1 MADDSGNSETSSI
14 KRRGWPKGKKRA
26 KIFKDDRPNAPK
38 KPVNGY
44 VLFMNQRRSALM
56 KENVG
61 LPFAEIT
68 KLVGE
73 EWSSMSHDQKASYLD
88 AAKKQKEA
96 YLKELKEYQESDS
109 FKKLTTKTAQS
120 SNAGTS
126 DKLENKKNASKSL
139 NDPIFTEAFLDYNKS
154 KENELHQLN
163 RTNSEYEQH
172 NSILE
177 GHIDNLKNAIIKLES
192 ETHIQSMKNKSL
204 ESKLLYFRELLCR
217 AFSQIILPSSNEQ
230 PTVETVDSYMMKM
243 CNILE
248 QNNDENV
255 GFASTV
261 YDAMASVTFQALDEY
276 WNENRFNQEFS

>member
-1 MADDSGNSETSSI
+1 MCDDNTSNSESSI
-14 KRRGWPKGKKRA
+14 KKRGWPKGKKR
-26 KIFKDDRPNAPK
+26 KKLLKDDNAPK

-44 VLFMNQRRSALM
+44 VLFMNQRRESLM

-73 EWSSMSHDQKASYLD
+73 EWSSMSSDQKSYFLET
-88 AAKKQKEA
+88 AKKKKEA
-96 YLKELKEYQESDS
+96 YLKELREYKETDS
-109 FKKLTTKTAQS
+109 YKKLAGKSQSTSSVS
-120 SNAGTS
+120 SN
-126 DKLENKKNASKSL
+126 KVENKKNSSKNF

-172 NSILE
+172 NSVLE

-192 ETHIQSMKNKSL
+192 ETHIQAMKNKSL
-204 ESKLLYFRELLCR
+204 ESKLLYFRELLFR
-217 AFSQIILPSSNEQ
+217 AFSHIALPSTNEK
-230 PTVETVDSYMMKM
+230 PSVETIDDFMVKM
-243 CNILE
+243 CNVLE

-255 GFASTV
+255 TFASAV
-261 YDAMASVTFQALDEY
+261 YDAMANVSFQSLDQY
-276 WNENRFNQEFS
+276 WDESKFNHDQFS